1 MHALGRRSR
10 STPPSIH
17 TAKLAFLALQR
28 TTPPLS
34 QDTVTASSLPSPLS
48 LSTSNSHSST
58 SSAAGEWPQGPSV
71 VSVGTPLP
79 GTRFGWGTL
88 CCSRTKGMAR
98 RTTTRTTSC
107 GRRMWGGVWS
117 GRGFLR
123 GILKY
128 PSIYTQSV
136 YLPDAHLQRGELSL
150 LRVCSNSYNTQGQNE
165 LRATCAHLEPVPQH
179 QRAASAWEPLL
190 APRRGE
196 TQQCSV
202 APTAHD
208 KRGARLPAL
217 GHTQGL
223 GPTHSPSRG

>member
-34 QDTVTASSLPSPLS
+34 QDT
-48 LSTSNSHSST
+48 
-58 SSAAGEWPQGPSV
+58 GPSV

-196 TQQCSV
+196 TQQW
-202 APTAHD
+202 
-208 KRGARLPAL
+208 ARLPAL